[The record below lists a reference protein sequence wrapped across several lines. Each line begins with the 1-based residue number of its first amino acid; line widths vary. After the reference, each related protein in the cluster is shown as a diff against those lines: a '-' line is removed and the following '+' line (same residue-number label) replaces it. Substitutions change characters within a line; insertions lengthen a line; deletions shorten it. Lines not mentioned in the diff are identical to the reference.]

1 MDFSIFLPTIEIGPP
16 YIGPMAGLRR
26 YSYSL
31 VQSLVNQNIDIHIVT
46 TSDLPENDEI
56 LSRENI
62 HIYNLPPQIS
72 ARGAYST
79 QTHFYA
85 KNHRRFSKQAFEI
98 FQTLQDEI
106 DFSLIHAT
114 EGAAYAFTKAKKKN
128 KLKVPLIVSIHGA
141 VTTGNFKSRL
151 FVKRPYSRLLRKI
164 VGSCDLIVTNSYSL
178 LEKIKRLPKGTKE
191 KTEIVFH
198 SLNCK
203 KFSQIPKLEDIEDF
217 RDKYDLN
224 LGKVTFLLQGPY
236 ITRKSQHEIIQYFP
250 EIIEYHPDSIFLI
263 IGEGPLLL
271 RIKEEIVDL
280 GIEESVRIT
289 GYINEEELH
298 LAYHTSDILLYP
310 ATEASF
316 STPLIEAMA
325 SGLPVIAV
333 DAPPMNEMLPPDVD
347 WLYPSNQKDLLVEK
361 VVDII
366 EDKEASQQI
375 AFESRKHALEKYDY
389 NIVGKRIKKVYLKV
403 IKESE

>member
-1 MDFSIFLPTIEIGPP
+1 
-16 YIGPMAGLRR
+16 
-26 YSYSL
+26 
-31 VQSLVNQNIDIHIVT
+31 VT
-46 TSDLPENDEI
+46 TSEIPENDE
-56 LSRENI
+56 LLDRENV
-62 HIYNLPPQIS
+62 HFYHLPLQIS

-85 KNHRRFSKQAFEI
+85 RNHRRFSKQALDI
-98 FQTLQDEI
+98 FRSLQNDV

-128 KLKVPLIVSIHGA
+128 KLNIPIIVSIHGA

-164 VGSCDLIVTNSYSL
+164 VESSDLIVSNSFSL
-178 LEKIKRLPKGTKE
+178 LEKIRRLPKDIKE
-191 KTEIVFH
+191 KTEIIPH

-203 KFSQIPKLEDIEDF
+203 KFTQIPKLEDIENF

-236 ITRKSQHEIIQYFP
+236 ITRKSQHEIIKYFP

-263 IGEGPLLL
+263 IGEGPLLSK
-271 RIKEEIVDL
+271 IKEEIVNL
-280 GIEESVRIT
+280 GIEDSVRIT
-289 GYINEEELH
+289 GYITDDELY

-310 ATEASF
+310 ATEVSF
-316 STPLIEAMA
+316 STPLIEALA
-325 SGLPVIAV
+325 SGLPVVAV
-333 DAPPMNEMLPPDVD
+333 DSPPMNEMLPPDVD
-347 WLYPSNQKDLLVEK
+347 WLYPPDQTDQLIEK

-389 NIVGKRIKKVYLKV
+389 NIVGKRIKKIYQKI

>member
-16 YIGPMAGLRR
+16 YVGPMAGLRR
-26 YSYSL
+26 YAYSL
-31 VQSLVNQNIDIHIVT
+31 VQSLVNQNINIHIAT
-46 TSDLPENDEI
+46 TSVLPENDE
-56 LSRENI
+56 LLNRENV
-62 HIYNLPPQIS
+62 HFYNLPPQIS

-85 KNHRRFSKQAFEI
+85 KNHRRFSKQAFDI
-98 FQTLQDEI
+98 FQSLRSDI
-106 DFSLIHAT
+106 NFSLIHAT
-114 EGAAYAFTKAKKKN
+114 EGAAYAFSKAKKKN
-128 KLKVPLIVSIHGA
+128 RLNIPIVVSIHGA

-164 VGSCDLIVTNSYSL
+164 IESSDLILTNSFSL
-178 LEKIKRLPKGTKE
+178 LEKIRRLPKGTKE
-191 KTEIVFH
+191 KTEIVPH

-203 KFSQIPKLEDIEDF
+203 KFAQIPKLEDIEKF

-224 LGKVTFLLQGPY
+224 LGKVVFLLQGPY
-236 ITRKSQHEIIQYFP
+236 ITRKSQHEIIECFP

-263 IGEGPLLL
+263 IGEGPLLS
-271 RIKEEIVDL
+271 RIKEKIVNL
-280 GIEESVRIT
+280 GIEDAVRIT
-289 GYINEEELH
+289 GYITDEELH

-310 ATEASF
+310 ATEVSF
-316 STPLIEAMA
+316 STPLIEALA

-347 WLYPSNQKDLLVEK
+347 WLYPPDKKDILIEK
-361 VVDII
+361 IIDII

-389 NIVGKRIKKVYLKV
+389 NIVGKRIKKIYQKI
-403 IKESE
+403 IKASE